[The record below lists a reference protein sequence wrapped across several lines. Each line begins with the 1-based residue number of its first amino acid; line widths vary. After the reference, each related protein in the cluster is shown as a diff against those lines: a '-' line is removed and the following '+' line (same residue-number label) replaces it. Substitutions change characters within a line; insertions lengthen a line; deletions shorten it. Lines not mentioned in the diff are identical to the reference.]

1 MSSDKNAKIRIL
13 LIDDHALFREGL
25 VRLLESEAD
34 FELAG
39 QCSSVREAFQLLAA
53 GPVDVVLLDYV
64 LGSEKGSEFFRLA
77 PPGLPLGRTLLLTGG
92 MTNLELKQ
100 MMALGASGVFLKH
113 DSPTLLAKGIREVHA
128 GRSWM
133 DQALSQQLAQ
143 VDLSAGRGFR
153 SKSPT
158 PRERQIL
165 KYILEGLSNKEIA
178 GKLDISESGVKAIL
192 QQLFN
197 KTGVRTRSQLVRIA
211 LEEYRDQLQ

>member
-1 MSSDKNAKIRIL
+1 MSTETTPKIRIL

-25 VRLLESEAD
+25 VRLLESEPD
-34 FELAG
+34 FELAA
-39 QCSSVREAFQLLAA
+39 QCATVEEAFKILSSRS
-53 GPVDVVLLDYV
+53 VDVVLLDYD
-64 LGSEKGSEFFRLA
+64 LGKEKGSEFFRQA

-92 MTNLELKQ
+92 MSNFDLKQ

-128 GRSWM
+128 GRTWI

-143 VDLSAGRGFR
+143 LDVSAERTSRPKALS
-153 SKSPT
+153 
-158 PRERQIL
+158 PRERQIMRYL
-165 KYILEGLSNKEIA
+165 LEGLSNKEIG
-178 GKLDISESGVKAIL
+178 GKLEISESGVKAIL

-211 LEEYRDQLQ
+211 LEEYRDQL